1 MAKEQFEERLDFFRL
16 ARLPDHLYWINKQPK
31 FQLVSELEA
40 AAGVWRAGLHVT
52 TTEKSDFW
60 QKTFYAPLLVKT
72 DAPALLMKV
81 PNGLK
86 EWTAE
91 LHFSLENATHQF
103 DQAGLMVYAT
113 EERWMKAGIE
123 MVDGSPRM
131 SCVVTNGSSDWSV
144 RPWRSATDVAVRVSH
159 VRGSLAVECRGTKDE
174 EETWSFYRI
183 APSMVADFEGDVG
196 VGLVCCS
203 PADPGMTAIFHSLS
217 TSNHV
222 TFDHHSS

>member
-174 EETWSFYRI
+174 EETWSLYRI